1 MMSINWHPWRLS
13 NHPNNWPVFVDVW
26 SVKLILIIFFQSHL
40 QVCRRFPLSCPNSC
54 GVSQIP
60 REEVYSSKKHFVLET
75 QQCQFLEHE
84 ITRSILVLY
93 SPWGGCWSITT
104 RPPGIMGNF
113 VPRVSLGTTLH
124 YGLGATLHIYY
135 NLVMSILQTCIERD
149 NESKVSFHKRS
160 NFLPLHNQCTCK
172 LSLAFS
178 HSTPLLS
185 WSSLSICLFLISGGS
200 SSFTRLSL
208 EFNSLSV

>member
-26 SVKLILIIFFQSHL
+26 SVKLILIIFFRAIFKCAVDFLWAVQTAVVYL
-40 QVCRRFPLSCPNSC
+40 RY
-54 GVSQIP
+54 
-60 REEVYSSKKHFVLET
+60 REKRLAALYSSKKHFVLER
-75 QQCQFLEHE
+75 LN
-84 ITRSILVLY
+84 RSILVLY

-113 VPRVSLGTTLH
+113 VPRVSPGTTLH

-135 NLVMSILQTCIERD
+135 NLVMSIYRLVLRETMGV
-149 NESKVSFHKRS
+149 KY
-160 NFLPLHNQCTCK
+160 
-172 LSLAFS
+172 
-178 HSTPLLS
+178 
-185 WSSLSICLFLISGGS
+185 LSINARTFCLCTISAPVNCHLHSATQPHCSPEVVYQSAFFLISGGS

>member
-135 NLVMSILQTCIERD
+135 NLVMSIYRLVLRETMRV
-149 NESKVSFHKRS
+149 KY
-160 NFLPLHNQCTCK
+160 
-172 LSLAFS
+172 
-178 HSTPLLS
+178 
-185 WSSLSICLFLISGGS
+185 LSINVRTFCLCTISAPVNCHLHS
-200 SSFTRLSL
+200 ATQPHCSPEVVYQSAF
-208 EFNSLSV
+208 F